1 MIEVLDSTFPKDAT
15 HAAWQKAK
23 SSLDKLKA
31 ATRVSGLGAKLKA
44 AQEAHKRINFALLD
58 VGSAPSKDGNP
69 DHFNAPHEFDAAKLK
84 AEQHILQFVRP
95 ARQAIRVAA
104 MEAEK
109 IGKNEGKLFTA
120 TTAKAAAKI
129 AKSLLAYE
137 KRLREI
143 KLTDFDTRKLEKME
157 TARQV
162 LQIYAVSLNSA
173 LSKGDTFINKVRQT
187 PTATVFNDG
196 IQRAARDL
204 YQVIGNVNKIKSQG
218 AQLAKEQP
226 DELVVELKPW
236 ANDGLRLPGEAG
248 REQVT
253 EAINKYARIV
263 NDIRIWWA

>member
-1 MIEVLDSTFPKDAT
+1 MIDVPDSTFPKDAT

-58 VGSAPSKDGNP
+58 VGMAPSKDGNP

-84 AEQHILQFVRP
+84 AQQHILQFVRP
-95 ARQAIRVAA
+95 ARQAIRLAA
-104 MEAEK
+104 AEAEK
-109 IGKNEGKLFTA
+109 IGANDGKLFTA

-129 AKSLLAYE
+129 GKSLQAYE

-143 KLTDFDTRKLEKME
+143 KLTDFDERKREKME
-157 TARQV
+157 TAQQV
-162 LQIYAVSLNSA
+162 LQIYAQSLNSA
-173 LSKGDTFINKVRQT
+173 LSNGDEFINKVRQT
-187 PTATVFNDG
+187 PTAAVFNLS
-196 IQRAARDL
+196 IQGASRRL

-218 AQLAKEQP
+218 AQIAKDQP
-226 DELVVELKPW
+226 DELMLELKPW
-236 ANDGLRLPGEAG
+236 ANDGVKLPEEAG

-253 EAINKYARIV
+253 EAINKYERIV
-263 NDIRIWWA
+263 SDIRRWWA